1 MNFRRSPARKQGR
14 SFTTLA
20 GQSRED
26 LQRISNLFDFGK
38 DGNFIDIMRKWIQEG
53 MKKAEEVKHFDQ
65 ISSRSSLYSIFRRIE
80 ELYNRGEKAKIDTI
94 KALLDAFE
102 AGEETGR
109 VNTIRDLL
117 ELLKTPPEKNS
128 QG

>member
-1 MNFRRSPARKQGR
+1 MNLRGCPARKQGR
-14 SFTTLA
+14 GFTTLA

-26 LQRISNLFDFGK
+26 LQRISNLFDFEK
-38 DGNFIDIMRKWIQEG
+38 DGNFIDLMRKWIQEG
-53 MKKAEEVKHFDQ
+53 MEEAKEVKHFAQ
-65 ISSRSSLYSIFRRIE
+65 ISSRSSLFSIFRRIE

>member
-1 MNFRRSPARKQGR
+1 
-14 SFTTLA
+14 
-20 GQSRED
+20 
-26 LQRISNLFDFGK
+26 
-38 DGNFIDIMRKWIQEG
+38 MRKWIQES
-53 MKKAEEVKHFDQ
+53 MKEDEEVKHFDQ